1 MLPTQETL
9 DRLADRIE
17 KAFNLRRS
25 HWYRGCSTPRI
36 WSAAAT
42 ILWEMHAEDPAIP
55 LDPELFVA
63 SQPLTAA
70 FADPWSSLAQPE
82 AGQRYRQNV
91 RRIIR
96 RLRNEL
102 KREIRLT
109 EELLRQGR
117 ALIMIIGSRD
127 ARVSP
132 LGLYIVA
139 HRTAR
144 PDLAGRLRRGAIEQH
159 QCCPLY
165 RAACL
170 AFLPAELYPMEH
182 ASRSV
187 EVKGNPV
194 LSREIA
200 SCN

>member
-1 MLPTQETL
+1 VLPTQETL

-17 KAFNLRRS
+17 KAFKLRRS
-25 HWYRGCSTPRI
+25 NWYRGCSTPRI

-42 ILWEMHAEDPAIP
+42 ILWQVQAEDPTIP

-63 SQPLTAA
+63 SQPLTAS

-82 AGQRYRQNV
+82 AGHRYRLNV

-102 KREIRLT
+102 KREVRLT

-117 ALIMIIGSRD
+117 AFSMIIGSRD

-159 QCCPLY
+159 HCCPLY
-165 RAACL
+165 RSACL
-170 AFLPAELYPMEH
+170 AFLPAELYPMEN
-182 ASRSV
+182 SNRVV
-187 EVKGNPV
+187 EAKVSYGLP
-194 LSREIA
+194 REIA